1 MFAVIN
7 KKLFMKKLL
16 FSFIVIGMAVSAT
29 AQTTPI
35 SYKKRPSIG
44 FHFQLQDVTTPG
56 LIGAGSA
63 SSVITNN
70 QWAKIKDLDPGASF
84 QYVEGLNEYI
94 DLQVSIGGS
103 FVRYPFR
110 AKSGITVPSAKRLL
124 LETDVAINVKMLKDN
139 YLIVPYFTIGA
150 GASMYGGTYFATYAP
165 IGLGLQIKL
174 GDENF
179 LTTSFVHRT
188 AMSNL
193 ASNHL
198 TYNIGVVSPLK
209 DRPVPVKVTPPPP
222 PPAPEKDSDNDGLV
236 DSKDKCPTVPGVA
249 KYDGCPVPDTDGD
262 GVNDENDKCPT
273 VKGLAKYQGCP
284 IPDTDKDGIN
294 DEEDKCPT
302 VSGVARYQG
311 CPVPDTD
318 KDGVNDENDKC
329 PTVKGLAKYQ
339 GCPIPDTDKDGIND
353 EEDKCP
359 SVSGVARYQG
369 CPVPDTDSD
378 GVNDEE
384 DKCPTLAGLKE
395 NNGCPA
401 IKQEVAKAVT
411 DGAKKIL
418 FATGSAK
425 LMSSS
430 FKGLNKVAK
439 ALNDDANLKLTVEG
453 HCDNT
458 GTDVI
463 NDPLSENRAK
473 SVQTYLT
480 TKGKVDAAKIMVVG
494 YGSKQPIA
502 DNKTVKGRNANRRVE
517 LKLNY

>member
-1 MFAVIN
+1 MNFFSKSVSACIFAIIN

-16 FSFIVIGMAVSAT
+16 FSLIVIGMAVSAT

-44 FHFQLQDVTTPG
+44 FHFQLQDVTTPS
-56 LIGAGSA
+56 LIGAGSL
-63 SSVITNN
+63 SSVFTNN
-70 QWAKIKDLDPGASF
+70 QWTKIKAMDPGMSF
-84 QYVEGLNEYI
+84 QYLEGLSEYV
-94 DLQVSIGGS
+94 DLQVNVGASS
-103 FVRYPFR
+103 VRYPFR
-110 AKSGITVPSAKRLL
+110 AKSGIAVPSAKRML
-124 LETDVAINVKMLKDN
+124 LEADVAVNVKMLKDK
-139 YLIVPYFTIGA
+139 YLVVPYLTVGA

-165 IGLGLQIKL
+165 IGMGLQFKL
-174 GDENF
+174 GNDNF
-179 LTTSFVHRT
+179 LTTNFVHKT
-188 AMSNL
+188 AMSSL
-193 ASNHL
+193 AANHF
-198 TYNIGVVSPLK
+198 TYNIGMVSPLK
-209 DRPVPVKVTPPPP
+209 DRPEPVKVTPPP

-236 DSKDKCPTVPGVA
+236 DSKDKCHTVAGVA

-302 VSGVARYQG
+302 VA
-311 CPVPDTD
+311 
-318 KDGVNDENDKC
+318 
-329 PTVKGLAKYQ
+329 
-339 GCPIPDTDKDGIND
+339 
-353 EEDKCP
+353 
-359 SVSGVARYQG
+359 GVARYQG

-384 DKCPTLAGLKE
+384 DKCPTLAGVKE

-401 IKQEVAKAVT
+401 IKQEVAKAVI
-411 DGAKKIL
+411 DGAKKIT
-418 FATGSAK
+418 FVTGSAK
-425 LMSSS
+425 LASSS

-439 ALNDDANLKLTVEG
+439 ALNEDANLKLTVEG

-458 GTDVI
+458 GTDAI

-494 YGSKQPIA
+494 YGSKNPIA
-502 DNKTVKGRNANRRVE
+502 DNKTAKGRSANRRVE

>member
-1 MFAVIN
+1 
-7 KKLFMKKLL
+7 MKKLL
-16 FSFIVIGMAVSAT
+16 FSLIVIGMAVSAT

-35 SYKKRPSIG
+35 SYKKRPSLG

-56 LIGAGSA
+56 LIGTGSA
-63 SSVITNN
+63 SSVLTNN
-70 QWAKIKDLDPGASF
+70 QWTKIKNLDPGMSF
-84 QYVEGLNEYI
+84 QYIEGLNEYV
-94 DLQVSIGGS
+94 DLQVSAGAAA
-103 FVRYPFR
+103 VRYPFR
-110 AKSGITVPSAKRLL
+110 AKSGIPVPSAKRLL
-124 LETDVAINVKMLKDN
+124 LETDVALNVKMLKDK
-139 YLIVPYFTIGA
+139 YSIVPYFTIGA

-165 IGLGLQIKL
+165 IGVGLQVKL
-174 GDENF
+174 GNDNF

-188 AMSNL
+188 AMSSL

-198 TYNIGVVSPLK
+198 TYNIGIVSPIK
-209 DRPVPVKVTPPPP
+209 DRPEPVKVTPPPP

-236 DSKDKCPTVPGVA
+236 DSKDKCPTVAGVA

-284 IPDTDKDGIN
+284 IPDTDKDGVN

-311 CPVPDTD
+311 CPVPD
-318 KDGVNDENDKC
+318 
-329 PTVKGLAKYQ
+329 
-339 GCPIPDTDKDGIND
+339 
-353 EEDKCP
+353 
-359 SVSGVARYQG
+359 S
-369 CPVPDTDSD
+369 DSD

-384 DKCPTLAGLKE
+384 DKCPTLAGVKE

-401 IKQEVAKAVT
+401 IKQEVAKTVT

-425 LMSSS
+425 LMPVS
-430 FKGLNKVAK
+430 FKALGKIAK
-439 ALNDDANLKLTVEG
+439 ALNEDANLKLSIQG

-458 GTDVI
+458 GSDEI

-494 YGSKQPIA
+494 FGSKQPIA
-502 DNKTVKGRNANRRVE
+502 DNNTVKGRSANRRVE

>member
-1 MFAVIN
+1 
-7 KKLFMKKLL
+7 
-16 FSFIVIGMAVSAT
+16 
-29 AQTTPI
+29 
-35 SYKKRPSIG
+35 
-44 FHFQLQDVTTPG
+44 LQDVTTPG

-174 GDENF
+174 GDDNF

-302 VSGVARYQG
+302 VYGVARYQG

-318 KDGVNDENDKC
+318 N
-329 PTVKGLAKYQ
+329 
-339 GCPIPDTDKDGIND
+339 
-353 EEDKCP
+353 
-359 SVSGVARYQG
+359 
-369 CPVPDTDSD
+369 D

-439 ALNDDANLKLTVEG
+439 ALNEDANLKLTVEG

>member
-1 MFAVIN
+1 
-7 KKLFMKKLL
+7 MKKLL
-16 FSFIVIGMAVSAT
+16 FSLIVIGMAVSAT

-44 FHFQLQDVTTPG
+44 FHFQLQDVKTAA
-56 LIGAGSA
+56 LIGAGSP

-70 QWAKIKDLDPGASF
+70 QWTKIKDLDPGMSF
-84 QYVEGLNEYI
+84 QYVEGLSDYI
-94 DLQVSIGGS
+94 DLQVNVGASS
-103 FVRYPFR
+103 VRYPFR
-110 AKSGITVPSAKRLL
+110 AKSGIAVPAAKRML
-124 LETDVAINVKMLKDN
+124 LEADVAVNVKMLKDN
-139 YLIVPYFTIGA
+139 YFLVPYFTIGA

-165 IGLGLQIKL
+165 IGVGLQFKL
-174 GDENF
+174 GNDNF
-179 LTTSFVHRT
+179 LTTNFVHKT
-188 AMSNL
+188 AMSTL
-193 ASNHL
+193 ATNHL
-198 TYNIGVVSPLK
+198 TYNIGIVSPIK
-209 DRPVPVKVTPPPP
+209 DRPEPVKVTPPP

-236 DSKDKCPTVPGVA
+236 DSKDKCPTVAGVA

-302 VSGVARYQG
+302 VAGVARYQG

-318 KDGVNDENDKC
+318 N
-329 PTVKGLAKYQ
+329 
-339 GCPIPDTDKDGIND
+339 
-353 EEDKCP
+353 
-359 SVSGVARYQG
+359 
-369 CPVPDTDSD
+369 D

-384 DKCPTLAGLKE
+384 DKCPTLAGVKE

-401 IKQEVAKAVT
+401 IKQEVAKTVL
-411 DGAKKIL
+411 DGAKKIT
-418 FATGSAK
+418 FVTGSAK
-425 LMSSS
+425 LASSS

-439 ALNDDANLKLTVEG
+439 ALNEDANLKLTVEG

-458 GTDVI
+458 GTDAI

-494 YGSKQPIA
+494 FGSKNPIA
-502 DNKTVKGRNANRRVE
+502 DNKTAKGRSANRRVE

>member
-1 MFAVIN
+1 MNFFSKSVSACIFAIIN

-16 FSFIVIGMAVSAT
+16 FSLIVIGMAVSAT

-44 FHFQLQDVTTPG
+44 FHFQLQDVTTPS
-56 LIGAGSA
+56 LIGAGSL
-63 SSVITNN
+63 SSVFTNN
-70 QWAKIKDLDPGASF
+70 QWTKIKAMDPGMSF
-84 QYVEGLNEYI
+84 QYLEGLSEYV
-94 DLQVSIGGS
+94 DLQVNVGASS
-103 FVRYPFR
+103 VRYPFR
-110 AKSGITVPSAKRLL
+110 AKSGIAVPSAKRML
-124 LETDVAINVKMLKDN
+124 LEADVAVNVKMLKDK
-139 YLIVPYFTIGA
+139 YLVVPYLTVGA

-165 IGLGLQIKL
+165 IGMGLQFKL
-174 GDENF
+174 GNDNF
-179 LTTSFVHRT
+179 LTTNFVHKT
-188 AMSNL
+188 AMSSL
-193 ASNHL
+193 AANHF
-198 TYNIGVVSPLK
+198 TYNIGMVSPLK
-209 DRPVPVKVTPPPP
+209 DRPEPVKVTPPP

-236 DSKDKCPTVPGVA
+236 DSKDKCPTVAGVA

-302 VSGVARYQG
+302 VA
-311 CPVPDTD
+311 
-318 KDGVNDENDKC
+318 
-329 PTVKGLAKYQ
+329 
-339 GCPIPDTDKDGIND
+339 
-353 EEDKCP
+353 
-359 SVSGVARYQG
+359 GVARYQG

-384 DKCPTLAGLKE
+384 DKCPTLAGVKE

-401 IKQEVAKAVT
+401 IKQEVAKAVI
-411 DGAKKIL
+411 DGAKKIT
-418 FATGSAK
+418 FVTGSAK
-425 LMSSS
+425 LASSS

-439 ALNDDANLKLTVEG
+439 ALNEDANLKLTVEG

-458 GTDVI
+458 GTDAI

-494 YGSKQPIA
+494 YGSKNPIA
-502 DNKTVKGRNANRRVE
+502 DNKTAKGRSANRRVE

>member
-1 MFAVIN
+1 LINFFSKSLSACIFAIIN

-16 FSFIVIGMAVSAT
+16 FSLIVIGMAVSAT

-44 FHFQLQDVTTPG
+44 FHFQLQDVTTAA
-56 LIGAGSA
+56 LIGAGSP

-70 QWAKIKDLDPGASF
+70 QWTKIKDLDPGMSF
-84 QYVEGLNEYI
+84 QYVEGLSDYV
-94 DLQVSIGGS
+94 DLQVNVGASS
-103 FVRYPFR
+103 VRYPFR
-110 AKSGITVPSAKRLL
+110 AKSGIAVPAAKRLL
-124 LETDVAINVKMLKDN
+124 LEADVAVNVKLLKDN
-139 YLIVPYFTIGA
+139 YFLVPYFTIGA

-165 IGLGLQIKL
+165 IGLGLQFKL
-174 GDENF
+174 GNDNF
-179 LTTSFVHRT
+179 LTTNFVHKT
-188 AMSNL
+188 AMSTL
-193 ASNHL
+193 ATNHL
-198 TYNIGVVSPLK
+198 TYNIGVVSPIK
-209 DRPVPVKVTPPPP
+209 DRPEPVKVTPPPP

-302 VSGVARYQG
+302 VAGVARYQG

-318 KDGVNDENDKC
+318 N
-329 PTVKGLAKYQ
+329 
-339 GCPIPDTDKDGIND
+339 
-353 EEDKCP
+353 
-359 SVSGVARYQG
+359 
-369 CPVPDTDSD
+369 D

-384 DKCPTLAGLKE
+384 DKCPTLAGVKE

-401 IKQEVAKAVT
+401 IKQEVAKTVL
-411 DGAKKIL
+411 DGAKKIT
-418 FATGSAK
+418 FVTGSAK
-425 LMSSS
+425 LASSS

-458 GTDVI
+458 GTDAI

-473 SVQTYLT
+473 SVQSYLT

-494 YGSKQPIA
+494 YGSKNPIA
-502 DNKTVKGRNANRRVE
+502 DNKTAKGRAANRRVE

>member
-1 MFAVIN
+1 
-7 KKLFMKKLL
+7 MKKLL
-16 FSFIVIGMAVSAT
+16 FSLIVIGMAVSAT

-44 FHFQLQDVTTPG
+44 FHFQLQDVTTAA
-56 LIGAGSA
+56 LIGAGSP

-70 QWAKIKDLDPGASF
+70 QWTKIKDLDPGMSF
-84 QYVEGLNEYI
+84 QYVEGLSDYV
-94 DLQVSIGGS
+94 DLQVNVGASS
-103 FVRYPFR
+103 VRYPFR
-110 AKSGITVPSAKRLL
+110 AKSGIAVPAAKRLL
-124 LETDVAINVKMLKDN
+124 LEADVAVNVKLLKDN
-139 YLIVPYFTIGA
+139 YFLVPYFTIGA

-165 IGLGLQIKL
+165 IGLGLQFKL
-174 GDENF
+174 GNDNF
-179 LTTSFVHRT
+179 LTTNFVHKT
-188 AMSNL
+188 AMSTL
-193 ASNHL
+193 ATNHL
-198 TYNIGVVSPLK
+198 TYNIGVVSPIK
-209 DRPVPVKVTPPPP
+209 DRPEPVKVTPPPP

-302 VSGVARYQG
+302 VAGVARYQG

-318 KDGVNDENDKC
+318 N
-329 PTVKGLAKYQ
+329 
-339 GCPIPDTDKDGIND
+339 
-353 EEDKCP
+353 
-359 SVSGVARYQG
+359 
-369 CPVPDTDSD
+369 D

-384 DKCPTLAGLKE
+384 DKCPTLAGVKE

-401 IKQEVAKAVT
+401 IKQEVSKAVA
-411 DGAKKIL
+411 DGAKKIT

-425 LMSSS
+425 LASSS

-439 ALNDDANLKLTVEG
+439 ALNDDANLKLSIEG

-458 GTDVI
+458 GSDAV

-480 TKGKVDAAKIMVVG
+480 SKGKVDAAKISVAG
-494 YGSKQPIA
+494 FGSKQPIA
-502 DNKTVKGRNANRRVE
+502 DNKTAKGRTANRRVE
-517 LKLNY
+517 LKLKY

>member
-1 MFAVIN
+1 LINFFSKSLSACIFAIIN

-16 FSFIVIGMAVSAT
+16 FSLIVIGMAVSAT

-44 FHFQLQDVTTPG
+44 FHFQLQDVTTAA
-56 LIGAGSA
+56 LIGAGSP

-70 QWAKIKDLDPGASF
+70 QWTKIKDLDPGMSF
-84 QYVEGLNEYI
+84 QYVEGLSDYI
-94 DLQVSIGGS
+94 DLQVNVGASS
-103 FVRYPFR
+103 VRYPFR
-110 AKSGITVPSAKRLL
+110 AKSGIAVPAAKRML
-124 LETDVAINVKMLKDN
+124 LEADVAVNVKLLKDN
-139 YLIVPYFTIGA
+139 YFLVPYFTIGA

-165 IGLGLQIKL
+165 IGVGLQFRL
-174 GDENF
+174 GNDNF
-179 LTTSFVHRT
+179 LTTNFVHKT
-188 AMSNL
+188 AMSTL
-193 ASNHL
+193 ATNHL
-198 TYNIGVVSPLK
+198 TYNIGIVSPFK
-209 DRPVPVKVTPPPP
+209 DRPEPVKVTPPP

-236 DSKDKCPTVPGVA
+236 DSKDKCPTVAGVA

-302 VSGVARYQG
+302 VAGVARYQG

-318 KDGVNDENDKC
+318 N
-329 PTVKGLAKYQ
+329 
-339 GCPIPDTDKDGIND
+339 
-353 EEDKCP
+353 
-359 SVSGVARYQG
+359 
-369 CPVPDTDSD
+369 D

-384 DKCPTLAGLKE
+384 DKCPTLAGVKE

-401 IKQEVAKAVT
+401 IKQEVAKTVL
-411 DGAKKIL
+411 DGAKKIT
-418 FATGSAK
+418 FVTGSAK
-425 LMSSS
+425 LASSS

-439 ALNDDANLKLTVEG
+439 ALNEDANLKLTVEG

-458 GTDVI
+458 GTDAI

-494 YGSKQPIA
+494 FGSKNPIA
-502 DNKTVKGRNANRRVE
+502 DNKTAKGRSANRRVE

>member
-1 MFAVIN
+1 
-7 KKLFMKKLL
+7 MKKLL
-16 FSFIVIGMAVSAT
+16 FSLIVIGMAVSAT

-56 LIGAGSA
+56 LIGAGSL
-63 SSVITNN
+63 SSVFTNN
-70 QWAKIKDLDPGASF
+70 QWTKIKDLDPGMSF
-84 QYVEGLNEYI
+84 QYIEGLSEYV
-94 DLQVSIGGS
+94 DLQVSIGAAS
-103 FVRYPFR
+103 VRYPFS
-110 AKSGITVPSAKRLL
+110 AKSGIAVPAAKRLL
-124 LETDVAINVKMLKDN
+124 IETDVAVNVKMLKDN
-139 YLIVPYFTIGA
+139 YFLVPYFTVGA

-165 IGLGLQIKL
+165 IGVGLQVKL
-174 GDENF
+174 GNDNF
-179 LTTSFVHRT
+179 LTTNFVHKT
-188 AMSNL
+188 AMSTL
-193 ASNHL
+193 AVNHF
-198 TYNIGVVSPLK
+198 TYNIGIVSPLK
-209 DRPVPVKVTPPPP
+209 DKPEPVKVTPPP
-222 PPAPEKDSDNDGLV
+222 PPAPEKDSDNDGIV

-302 VSGVARYQG
+302 VAGVARYQG

-318 KDGVNDENDKC
+318 N
-329 PTVKGLAKYQ
+329 
-339 GCPIPDTDKDGIND
+339 
-353 EEDKCP
+353 
-359 SVSGVARYQG
+359 
-369 CPVPDTDSD
+369 D

-384 DKCPTLAGLKE
+384 DKCPTLAGVKE

-401 IKQEVAKAVT
+401 IKQEVAKTVT

-425 LMSSS
+425 LMPVS
-430 FKGLNKVAK
+430 FKALGKIAQ
-439 ALNDDANLKLTVEG
+439 ALNEDANLKLTVEG

-458 GTDVI
+458 GTDAI

-494 YGSKQPIA
+494 FGSKQPIA

>member
-1 MFAVIN
+1 
-7 KKLFMKKLL
+7 MKKLL
-16 FSFIVIGMAVSAT
+16 FSLIVIGMAVSAT

-44 FHFQLQDVTTPG
+44 FHFQLQDVTTAA
-56 LIGAGSA
+56 LIGAGSP

-70 QWAKIKDLDPGASF
+70 QWTKIKDLDPGMSF
-84 QYVEGLNEYI
+84 QYLEGLSDYI
-94 DLQVSIGGS
+94 DLQVNVGASS
-103 FVRYPFR
+103 VRYPFR
-110 AKSGITVPSAKRLL
+110 AKSGIAVPSAKRML
-124 LETDVAINVKMLKDN
+124 LEADVAVNVKMLKDN
-139 YLIVPYFTIGA
+139 YFLVPYFTIGA

-165 IGLGLQIKL
+165 IGVGMQFKL
-174 GDENF
+174 GNDNF
-179 LTTSFVHRT
+179 LTTNFVHKT
-188 AMSNL
+188 AMSTL
-193 ASNHL
+193 ATNHF
-198 TYNIGVVSPLK
+198 TYNIGIVSPIK
-209 DRPVPVKVTPPPP
+209 DRPEPVKVTPPP

-236 DSKDKCPTVPGVA
+236 DSKDKCPTVAGVA

-302 VSGVARYQG
+302 VAGVARYQG

-318 KDGVNDENDKC
+318 KDGVNDE
-329 PTVKGLAKYQ
+329 
-339 GCPIPDTDKDGIND
+339 
-353 EEDKCP
+353 
-359 SVSGVARYQG
+359 
-369 CPVPDTDSD
+369 
-378 GVNDEE
+378 E
-384 DKCPTLAGLKE
+384 DKCPTLAGVKE

-401 IKQEVAKAVT
+401 IKQEVAKTVL
-411 DGAKKIL
+411 DGAKKIT
-418 FATGSAK
+418 FVTGSAK
-425 LMSSS
+425 LASSS

-439 ALNDDANLKLTVEG
+439 ALNEDANLKLTVEG

-458 GTDVI
+458 GTDAI

-494 YGSKQPIA
+494 FGSKNPIA
-502 DNKTVKGRNANRRVE
+502 DNKTAKGRSANRRVE

>member
-1 MFAVIN
+1 LINFFSKSVSACIFAVIN

-16 FSFIVIGMAVSAT
+16 FSLIVIGMAVSAT

-174 GDENF
+174 GDDNF

-302 VSGVARYQG
+302 VYGVARYQG

-318 KDGVNDENDKC
+318 N
-329 PTVKGLAKYQ
+329 
-339 GCPIPDTDKDGIND
+339 
-353 EEDKCP
+353 
-359 SVSGVARYQG
+359 
-369 CPVPDTDSD
+369 D

-384 DKCPTLAGLKE
+384 DKCPTLAGVKE

-439 ALNDDANLKLTVEG
+439 ALNEDANLKLTVEG

>member
-1 MFAVIN
+1 
-7 KKLFMKKLL
+7 MKKLL
-16 FSFIVIGMAVSAT
+16 FSLIVIGMAVSAT

-44 FHFQLQDVTTPG
+44 FHFQLQDVTTPA
-56 LIGAGSA
+56 LIGAGSP

-70 QWAKIKDLDPGASF
+70 QWTKIKDLDPGMSF
-84 QYVEGLNEYI
+84 QYVEGLSDYV
-94 DLQVSIGGS
+94 DLQVSVGAAS
-103 FVRYPFR
+103 VRYPFR
-110 AKSGITVPSAKRLL
+110 AKSGIAVPSAKRLL
-124 LETDVAINVKMLKDN
+124 IETDVAVNVKMLTDK
-139 YLIVPYFTIGA
+139 YLVVPYFTIGA

-165 IGLGLQIKL
+165 IGVGLQLRL
-174 GDENF
+174 GNDNF
-179 LTTSFVHRT
+179 LTTNFVHRT

-193 ASNHL
+193 ATNHF
-198 TYNIGVVSPLK
+198 TYNIGIVSPFK
-209 DRPVPVKVTPPPP
+209 DRPEPVKVTPPPP

-273 VKGLAKYQGCP
+273 VRGLAKYQGCP
-284 IPDTDKDGIN
+284 IPDTDKDGVN

-311 CPVPDTD
+311 CPVPDS
-318 KDGVNDENDKC
+318 DG
-329 PTVKGLAKYQ
+329 
-339 GCPIPDTDKDGIND
+339 
-353 EEDKCP
+353 
-359 SVSGVARYQG
+359 
-369 CPVPDTDSD
+369 D

-384 DKCPTLAGLKE
+384 DKCPSLAGVRE

-401 IKQEVAKAVT
+401 IKQEVAKTVT

-425 LMSSS
+425 LMPVS
-430 FKGLNKVAK
+430 FKALAKIAK
-439 ALNDDANLKLTVEG
+439 ALNEDANLKLTVEG

-458 GTDVI
+458 GTDEI

-480 TKGKVDAAKIMVVG
+480 TKGKVDAAKILVVG
-494 YGSKQPIA
+494 FGSKQPIA
-502 DNKTVKGRNANRRVE
+502 DNNKVKGRNANRRVE

>member
-1 MFAVIN
+1 LINFFSKSVSACIFAVIN

-16 FSFIVIGMAVSAT
+16 FSLIVIGMAVSAT

-174 GDENF
+174 GDDNF

-318 KDGVNDENDKC
+318 N
-329 PTVKGLAKYQ
+329 
-339 GCPIPDTDKDGIND
+339 
-353 EEDKCP
+353 
-359 SVSGVARYQG
+359 
-369 CPVPDTDSD
+369 D

-439 ALNDDANLKLTVEG
+439 ALNEDANLKLTVEG